1 MNPLE
6 LALQAMLFAPLPDQR
21 ATPIDAIGYYR
32 DVNDSRSVQLIS
44 WLIEAYPI
52 RGLGYMRLNDI
63 ANRLPQLFPNVH

>member
-6 LALQAMLFAPLPDQR
+6 LALQAMLFAPLVDQR

-32 DVNDSRSVQLIS
+32 FTGDERSVQLIS
-44 WLIEAYPI
+44 WLVEAYPR